1 MFQKILRFFQ
11 LADRAGNLSITNI
24 AVIVLITKIALAATL
39 DWATAAG
46 LLIALLNYGHKR
58 LESNKAEKE
67 SVKVS
72 EISSLNSEILS
83 IKESVTALSEQ
94 VKAQQDLNATIQ
106 KQSEDTANIL
116 QKSNLAAVAASFKP
130 MFGKKD

>member
-24 AVIVLITKIALAATL
+24 AVIVLITKMAIAPL

-67 SVKVS
+67 AAKLNQLATISEDLTSVKQT
-72 EISSLNSEILS
+72 IS
-83 IKESVTALSEQ
+83 ALSEQ
-94 VKAQQDLNATIQ
+94 VKTQQDLNVTIQ
-106 KQSEDTANIL
+106 KQADETANIL
-116 QKSNLAAVAASFKP
+116 HKSNLAAVAASFKP